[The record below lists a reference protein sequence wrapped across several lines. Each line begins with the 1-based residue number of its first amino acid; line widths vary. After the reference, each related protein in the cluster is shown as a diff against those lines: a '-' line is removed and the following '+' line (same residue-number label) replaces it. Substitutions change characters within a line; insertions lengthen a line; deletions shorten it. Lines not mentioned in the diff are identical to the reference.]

1 MRKYV
6 IINTKLDVVGIRP
19 YTITSMVTSN
29 GINIYTTDVD
39 DVIIESEDHFDV
51 GETVFGKENYSDVSW
66 CRGMVEC

>member
-51 GETVFGKENYSDVSW
+51 GETVFGNEYYSEVSY

>member
-6 IINTKLDVVGIRP
+6 IINTKLNVVGIRP
-19 YTITSMVTSN
+19 YTIT
-29 GINIYTTDVD
+29 GQQLAGDINIYTTDVD

-51 GETVFGKENYSDVSW
+51 GETVFGKENYSSVSY